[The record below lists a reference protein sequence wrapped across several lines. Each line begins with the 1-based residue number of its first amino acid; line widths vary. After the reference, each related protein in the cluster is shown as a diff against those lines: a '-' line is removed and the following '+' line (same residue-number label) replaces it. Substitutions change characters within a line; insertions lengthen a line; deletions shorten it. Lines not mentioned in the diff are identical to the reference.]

1 MTELETVE
9 ELAESI
15 ADVASVYGCL
25 PDDTGF
31 SDHPDICNC
40 RICFVES
47 MKERIYQAV
56 ENDQFLNEMR
66 KQNTDIVVP
75 DRKYQR
81 NGKEADLLP

>member
-15 ADVASVYGCL
+15 VDAMGIYE
-25 PDDTGF
+25 GF
-31 SDHPDICNC
+31 SNHPEACNC